1 MISLSSI
8 RQFQSQYIRI
18 GKSSEGKDLFLLKVG
33 MPSPRGVTK
42 PAVWIDGGVH
52 ARYKKLYN
60 VFTRGWQ
67 MEHRTNVVVVN
78 NQSVNSKLF

>member
-1 MISLSSI
+1 MDEVCRSNTNLISLSSI

-33 MPSPRGVTK
+33 MPSPRGITK

-52 ARYKKLYN
+52 ARY
-60 VFTRGWQ
+60 RGTHHDICKQ
-67 MEHRTNVVVVN
+67 
-78 NQSVNSKLF
+78 